1 MLDAGRYPLLAEYI
15 DGLPGGLDAYPECE
29 AKASLITSAL
39 DGHDA
44 APMLEGLPRVVR
56 DAVENPPP
64 AGVWA
69 PAVLCDAVFFAIC
82 DRHYPT
88 EAAVKQW
95 TYQRTNA
102 MAKNALYK
110 ALLRVPGPTI
120 LLKAGAKAHG
130 LFQRGTRFDIAMS
143 KGRAEIDLSF
153 PPRLHVGLNLIANV
167 ALWQALVEITGGK
180 QVESSM
186 VSSTQT
192 RASYLVTYQ

>member
-15 DGLPGGLDAYPECE
+15 HALPGGLDAYPECE

-39 DGHDA
+39 DGHDTEA
-44 APMLEGLPRVVR
+44 MLDGLPDVVL
-56 DAVENPPP
+56 DAIENPPP
-64 AGVWA
+64 AGVWV
-69 PAVLCDAVFFAIC
+69 PAALCDAVFFAVC
-82 DRHYPT
+82 DRYYPD

-95 TYQRTNA
+95 TYERTRA

-110 ALLRVPGPTI
+110 ALLRVPGPAI
-120 LLKAGAKAHG
+120 LLKASAKAHG
-130 LFQRGTRFDIAMS
+130 LFQRGTLFDIVLS